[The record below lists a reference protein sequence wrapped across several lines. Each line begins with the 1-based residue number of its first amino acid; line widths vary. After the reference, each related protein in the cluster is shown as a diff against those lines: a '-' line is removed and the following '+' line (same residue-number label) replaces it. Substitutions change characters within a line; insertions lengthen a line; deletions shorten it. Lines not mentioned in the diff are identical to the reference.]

1 MSNSNLWKLKALIKK
16 NFLILKRNIVSTL
29 FEILFPII
37 LILLAYAIRKAFILE
52 TYEFDKEE
60 KSLEEYIKTKSVVHF
75 NRDSLPTLDNPS
87 EYEGLSILPAL
98 EICNK
103 KGETPRTMIAT
114 IKIPDEIKTRIIDD
128 VSHYQDFTNFRLSL
142 DLSNFKPFDS
152 IEDLNNYI
160 TSNKYGEEGYPL
172 ICFGMRLEQ
181 SGHKYSYS
189 LHYFDSVLSEGIHD
203 IPHAKNG
210 LFDRFQTGPDLES
223 YELYQKSGYTYI
235 LKIINDYILQK
246 ETRDNNARIDFA
258 MVALPYENY
267 RVDPFSSVI
276 GYFIPFF
283 MVIAYMCPLCLYVYR
298 MVGEKENKSKEG
310 MKIMGLSE
318 GTYFLS
324 YFIQY
329 VIITFIDSV
338 INTFFMSLLFPH
350 IPSIFLFIILFLW
363 ALDIFGLIFFF
374 QSFIDKTRVA
384 LILSLLIY
392 FVMFFISMA
401 CMDEDANKIL
411 KIILSIFPPVCLELG
426 IVLIGKFESHFKDF
440 KIADYATIYTNY
452 SIFIMNLMQIIDFLL
467 YLLLGY

>member
-1 MSNSNLWKLKALIKK
+1 MSNSNTWKLKALIKK

-60 KSLEEYIKTKSVVHF
+60 KSLDEYIKNKSAVYF
-75 NRDSLPTLDNPS
+75 NRDSLPSLSNPS

-103 KGETPRTMIAT
+103 THETPRTIIAT
-114 IKIPDEIKTRIIDD
+114 IQIPDEIKTRIIDD
-128 VSHYQDFTNFRLSL
+128 VAHYQDFSNFKLSIG
-142 DLSNFKPFDS
+142 LSNFKSFDS
-152 IEDLNNYI
+152 IDDLNDYI

-181 SGHKYSYS
+181 NGHKYSYS

-223 YELYQKSGYTYI
+223 YEMYQKSGYTYI
-235 LKIINDYILQK
+235 MKIINEYILRK
-246 ETRDNNARIDFA
+246 ELNNPNAEINFA
-258 MVALPYENY
+258 MIPMKYSDY
-267 RVDPFSSVI
+267 RLDPFSKSI
-276 GYFIPFF
+276 GYMIPFF
-283 MVIAYMCPLCLYVYR
+283 LIIAYMCPLCLYVYR

-318 GTYFLS
+318 DTYFLS

-329 VIITFIDSV
+329 VVITLIDSI
-338 INTFFMSLLFPH
+338 INTIILAFIFTKVPFY
-350 IPSIFLFIILFLW
+350 FLFIILLLW
-363 ALDIFGLIFFF
+363 TLDLFAMIYFF
-374 QSFIDKTRVA
+374 QSFLDSTRVA
-384 LILSLLIY
+384 LVISILIY
-392 FVMFFISMA
+392 FASYFLSMA
-401 CMDEDANKIL
+401 CMDEGAAPGL
-411 KIILSIFPPVCLELG
+411 KIGMSILPPVCIELG
-426 IVLIGKFESHFKDF
+426 IVLLGKFESHFKQFHPTD
-440 KIADYATIYTNY
+440 YTNILIILY
-452 SIFIMNLMQIIDFLL
+452 FI
-467 YLLLGY
+467 